1 MWDLFYFGRNICVAT
16 ANLQPL
22 GEVIEKEPSGPE
34 GYVYA
39 IINPSFNGLIK
50 LGCASIPLDLVPLDT
65 HATIGQQARLEN
77 LSNRILYVSGTS
89 FLGR

>member
-50 LGCASIPLDLVPLDT
+50 LGCASITVRFGSTGHPCNYWPT
-65 HATIGQQARLEN
+65 G
-77 LSNRILYVSGTS
+77 
-89 FLGR
+89 